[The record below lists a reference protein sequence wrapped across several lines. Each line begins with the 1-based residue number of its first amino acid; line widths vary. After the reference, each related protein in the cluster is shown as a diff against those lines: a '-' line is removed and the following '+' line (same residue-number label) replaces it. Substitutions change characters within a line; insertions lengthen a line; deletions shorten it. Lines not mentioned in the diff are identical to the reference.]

1 MKYVMV
7 DAISSFRERYLVAVP
22 DDFDDA
28 KAEEWAMDSVTCEDV
43 EEFSQLHIGEQ
54 ISSTRVMT
62 REEVLAQFDKD
73 NDYASS
79 WNDDMKLRN
88 ALVLDKDG
96 NVVSGLS
103 SLKQEKD
110 NGTEEF
116 VSTTGC

>member
-1 MKYVMV
+1 MV

-22 DDFDDA
+22 DDLADVTA
-28 KAEEWAMDSVTCEDV
+28 QEWAMDSVTCEDV
-43 EEFSQLHIGEQ
+43 EEFSQLYIGEQ

-62 REEVLAQFDKD
+62 REEVLDQSDKD
-73 NDYASS
+73 NDYLSS
-79 WNDDMKLRN
+79 SNDDMKLRN

-96 NVVSGLS
+96 NVISGLS

-116 VSTTGC
+116 VSTAGC